1 MRRGWPDLPR
11 SEWERYIEH
20 LKEQLH
26 EIMERPVTLGRAE
39 EVMVYADAICAL
51 HKLDD
56 DHFREATKMI
66 EFTEDDAK
74 AWTARMENE
83 DGTTGP
89 HWSMGQTDAVANV
102 AGVHVD
108 KLTFWACLNMMYSD
122 YYSVAAKYGL
132 DRPEFYADLAKAFLM
147 DKDAGGAE
155 AKMAGYY
162 HWVVAR
168 KN

>member
-1 MRRGWPDLPR
+1 MGK
-11 SEWERYIEH
+11 EHYIEH

-39 EVMVYADAICAL
+39 EVTVYADAICAL

-56 DHFREATKMI
+56 DHFRKATKMI

-89 HWSMGQTDAVANV
+89 HWSMGQTDAVANIT
-102 AGVHVD
+102 GVHV
-108 KLTFWACLNMMYSD
+108 KPCTWWTAMNVMYSD
-122 YYSVAAKYGL
+122 YYGVAAKYGL

-162 HWVVAR
+162 HGIVLR
-168 KN
+168 NS

>member
-1 MRRGWPDLPR
+1 MGK
-11 SEWERYIEH
+11 EHYIEE

-26 EIMERPVTLGRAE
+26 EIMERPATLGRAE

-51 HKLDD
+51 HNLED
-56 DHFREATKMI
+56 DHFREPTKMM
-66 EFTEDDAK
+66 EFTENDAK

-89 HWSMGQTDAVANV
+89 HWTMGQTDAVAT
-102 AGVHVD
+102 ASGIHVD
-108 KLTFWACLNMMYSD
+108 KPTFWACLNMMYSD

-147 DKDAGGAE
+147 DKDAGGPE
-155 AKMAGYY
+155 EKMAGYY
-162 HWVVAR
+162 NGVVLRA
-168 KN
+168 

>member
-1 MRRGWPDLPR
+1 MGK
-11 SEWERYIEH
+11 EHYIEE
-20 LKEQLH
+20 LKRQMH
-26 EIMERPVTLGRAE
+26 EIMERQVTLGRAE
-39 EVMVYADAICAL
+39 EITVYADAICAL
-51 HKLDD
+51 HKMGSHEDGED
-56 DHFREATKMI
+56 T
-66 EFTEDDAK
+66 EFTREDAEK
-74 AWTARMENE
+74 WVSHMENE

-89 HWSMGQTDAVANV
+89 HWTIAQTDAVANV

-147 DKDAGGAE
+147 DKDAGGPE

-162 HWVVAR
+162 HGIVKR
-168 KN
+168 D

>member
-1 MRRGWPDLPR
+1 MGK
-11 SEWERYIEH
+11 EHYIEQ

-56 DHFREATKMI
+56 DHFRESTKMM
-66 EFTEDDAK
+66 EFTREDAEK
-74 AWTARMENE
+74 WVSHMENE

-89 HWSMGQTDAVANV
+89 HWTIAQTDAVANV

-132 DRPEFYADLAKAFLM
+132 DRTEFYADLAKAFLM
-147 DKDAGGAE
+147 DKDAGGPE

-162 HWVVAR
+162 HGIVKR
-168 KN
+168 D

>member
-1 MRRGWPDLPR
+1 MGK
-11 SEWERYIEH
+11 EHYIEQ

-26 EIMERPVTLGRAE
+26 EIMKRPVTLGRAE
-39 EVMVYADAICAL
+39 EITVYADAICAL

-56 DHFREATKMI
+56 DHFREAAKMI

-89 HWSMGQTDAVANV
+89 HWTMGQTDAVANV

-132 DRPEFYADLAKAFLM
+132 DRLEFYADLAKAFLM
-147 DKDAGGAE
+147 DKDAGGPE
-155 AKMAGYY
+155 EKMAGYY
-162 HWVVAR
+162 HGVVKR
-168 KN
+168 D

>member
-1 MRRGWPDLPR
+1 MKH
-11 SEWERYIEH
+11 YIEE
-20 LKEQLH
+20 LKRQLH

-56 DHFREATKMI
+56 DHFRESTKMM
-66 EFTEDDAK
+66 EFTREDTEK
-74 AWTARMENE
+74 WVSHMENE

-89 HWSMGQTDAVANV
+89 HWTIAQTDAVANV

-122 YYSVAAKYGL
+122 YCTVANKYNVGT
-132 DRPEFYADLAKAFLM
+132 PEFYACMAKAFLF
-147 DKDAGGAE
+147 DKDAKSPN
-155 AKMAGYY
+155 AKMAAYY
-162 HWVVAR
+162 FGIVDVE
-168 KN
+168 